1 MKISVMSLVAAA
13 IVAGTIGYG
22 THLQAEK
29 PPASRQMPHQVGLID
44 MAHVFQE
51 YEKFKVLREDL
62 KAEIE
67 RTDAEAR
74 QMLEKVTTVQTKLKE
89 FKQGSPDYVRLEK
102 QLLDGKSQYD
112 AFRAGAQRDL
122 MRKES
127 QIYKQVYLEVSDAV
141 QQYAKIYKYTLIMRF
156 SRKTVD
162 DSTTPPEIVQGMN
175 KQVVYFRGD
184 DDITDKVLRYLNAQ
198 YARTAGKK
206 SNVGQAPRRQSP
218 TRTASGGRG
227 KK

>member
-1 MKISVMSLVAAA
+1 MKVTVTSILAVLATTIALGTQAHAQARQAA
-13 IVAGTIGYG
+13 
-22 THLQAEK
+22 
-29 PPASRQMPHQVGLID
+29 PAASAPHKVGLID

-67 RTDAEAR
+67 RTDAQAR
-74 QMLEKVTTVQTKLKE
+74 QSLDQVTGVQTRIKE
-89 FKQGSPDYVRLEK
+89 FKQGSPEYVQLEK
-102 QLLDGKSQYD
+102 QLLDAKSKYD

-127 QIYKQVYLEVSDAV
+127 KIYKQIYLEVSDAV
-141 QQYAKIYKYTLIMRF
+141 KKYADVYSYTLIMRF

-175 KQVVYFRGD
+175 KQVVYFRSD
-184 DDITDKVLRYLNAQ
+184 DDITDKVLRYLNNQ
-198 YARTAGKK
+198 YQNTGGGSARPRQPSTPGRQAG
-206 SNVGQAPRRQSP
+206 GTPARR
-218 TRTASGGRG
+218 TN
-227 KK
+227 